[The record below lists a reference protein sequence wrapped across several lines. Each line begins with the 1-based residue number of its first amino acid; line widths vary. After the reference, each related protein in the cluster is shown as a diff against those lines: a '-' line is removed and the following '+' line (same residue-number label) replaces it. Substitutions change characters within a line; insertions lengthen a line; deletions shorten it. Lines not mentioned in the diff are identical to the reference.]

1 MRNRFDTELANLNN
15 NLIFMG
21 SLIENAIARAAKALE
36 TFDTELAL
44 SVINDDNI
52 IDDKEKEIESMCL
65 KLLLMQQPVARDLRQ
80 ISSALKMI
88 TDLERIGDHAS
99 DISELVEYLAKA
111 QTSVGGDVSTRK
123 DSCGMPA
130 GAPRQ
135 SYTHIFTLISEMART
150 TIGMVNDS
158 IDAFVKKDETLAH
171 AVIDRDDIVDKI
183 FCDVKNELIKAV
195 RADSDSGE
203 EAFDLLQVAKYYER
217 IGDHAENTAEWVIF
231 SITGVHKNKLV
242 L

>member
-36 TFDTELAL
+36 TFDTELAF

-99 DISELVEYLAKA
+99 DISELVEYLAKYKTG
-111 QTSVGGDVSTRK
+111 QNYTR
-123 DSCGMPA
+123 
-130 GAPRQ
+130 
-135 SYTHIFTLISEMART
+135 IFTLISEMART

-158 IDAFVKKDETLAH
+158 IDAFVKKDEKLAH
-171 AVIDRDDIVDKI
+171 AVIDRDDIVDSI
-183 FCDVKNELIKAV
+183 FCDVKKELIKAV
-195 RADSDSGE
+195 RTDSDSGE

>member
-1 MRNRFDTELANLNN
+1 MRNRFDTELSNLNN

-36 TFDTELAL
+36 NFDTELAL

-99 DISELVEYLAKA
+99 DISELVEYLASYK
-111 QTSVGGDVSTRK
+111 TGNE
-123 DSCGMPA
+123 
-130 GAPRQ
+130 
-135 SYTHIFTLISEMART
+135 YTHIFALISEMART

-171 AVIDRDDIVDKI
+171 AVIDRDDVVDKI

>member
-1 MRNRFDTELANLNN
+1 
-15 NLIFMG
+15 MG

-99 DISELVEYLAKA
+99 DISELVEYLAKYK
-111 QTSVGGDVSTRK
+111 TGHN
-123 DSCGMPA
+123 
-130 GAPRQ
+130 
-135 SYTHIFTLISEMART
+135 YTQIFELISEMART

-158 IDAFVKKDETLAH
+158 INAFVKKDETLAH
-171 AVIDRDDIVDKI
+171 AVIYRDDVVDKI
-183 FCDVKNELIKAV
+183 FCDVKKELIKAV

-217 IGDHAENTAEWVIF
+217 IGDHAKNTAEWVIF

>member
-36 TFDTELAL
+36 TFDTELAI
-44 SVINDDNI
+44 SVISDDNI

-99 DISELVEYLAKA
+99 DISELVEYLANYK
-111 QTSVGGDVSTRK
+111 TG
-123 DSCGMPA
+123 
-130 GAPRQ
+130 Q
-135 SYTHIFTLISEMART
+135 SYTHIFALISEMART

-158 IDAFVKKDETLAH
+158 IDAYVKKDEALAN
-171 AVIDRDDIVDKI
+171 AVARRDDVVDKI

-195 RADSDSGE
+195 REDSDSGE

-217 IGDHAENTAEWVIF
+217 IGDHAENIAEWVIF
-231 SITGVHKNKLV
+231 SVTGVHKNKLV

>member
-44 SVINDDNI
+44 SVISDDSI

-99 DISELVEYLAKA
+99 DISELVEYLANYKTG
-111 QTSVGGDVSTRK
+111 QN
-123 DSCGMPA
+123 
-130 GAPRQ
+130 
-135 SYTHIFTLISEMART
+135 YTHIFKLISEMART

-158 IDAFVKKDETLAH
+158 IDAFVKKDEKLAH
-171 AVIDRDDIVDKI
+171 AVIDRDDVVDKI

-195 RADSDSGE
+195 QTDSDSGE

-231 SITGVHKNKLV
+231 SITGIHKNKLV

>member
-1 MRNRFDTELANLNN
+1 MRNRFDNELSNLNN

-21 SLIENAIARAAKALE
+21 SLIENAIARAANALE
-36 TFDTELAL
+36 PFDTQLAL

-99 DISELVEYLAKA
+99 DISELVEYLVNYKTEQNYA
-111 QTSVGGDVSTRK
+111 
-123 DSCGMPA
+123 
-130 GAPRQ
+130 
-135 SYTHIFTLISEMART
+135 HIFKLISEMART
-150 TIGMVNDS
+150 TSGMVTDS
-158 IDAFVKKDETLAH
+158 INAFVKKDEKLAH

-195 RADSDSGE
+195 RTDSDSGE

>member
-1 MRNRFDTELANLNN
+1 
-15 NLIFMG
+15 MG
-21 SLIENAIARAAKALE
+21 SLIENAIANAAKALE
-36 TFDTELAL
+36 NFDIKLAQN
-44 SVINDDNI
+44 VINDDNI

-99 DISELVEYLAKA
+99 DISELVEYLANYKA
-111 QTSVGGDVSTRK
+111 GSNYDY
-123 DSCGMPA
+123 A
-130 GAPRQ
+130 
-135 SYTHIFTLISEMART
+135 HIFTLISEMART

-158 IDAFVKKDETLAH
+158 IDAFVKKDEKLAH
-171 AVIDRDDIVDKI
+171 AVIDRDDVVDKI

>member
-1 MRNRFDTELANLNN
+1 MRNRFDTELANLNR

-21 SLIENAIARAAKALE
+21 SLIENAIANAAKALE
-36 TFDTELAL
+36 TFDTQLAL

-99 DISELVEYLAKA
+99 DISELVEYLSSYK
-111 QTSVGGDVSTRK
+111 TGK
-123 DSCGMPA
+123 
-130 GAPRQ
+130 

-158 IDAFVKKDETLAH
+158 INAFVRKDETLAH

-195 RADSDSGE
+195 RTDSDSGE

>member
-36 TFDTELAL
+36 NFDTELAL
-44 SVINDDNI
+44 SVISDDNI

-99 DISELVEYLAKA
+99 DISELVEYLASYKTG
-111 QTSVGGDVSTRK
+111 QN
-123 DSCGMPA
+123 
-130 GAPRQ
+130 
-135 SYTHIFTLISEMART
+135 YTHIFTLISEMART

-158 IDAFVKKDETLAH
+158 IDAFVKKDEALAH
-171 AVIDRDDIVDKI
+171 AVIDRDDIVDRI

>member
-1 MRNRFDTELANLNN
+1 
-15 NLIFMG
+15 
-21 SLIENAIARAAKALE
+21 
-36 TFDTELAL
+36 
-44 SVINDDNI
+44 
-52 IDDKEKEIESMCL
+52 
-65 KLLLMQQPVARDLRQ
+65 MQQPVARDLRQ

-99 DISELVEYLAKA
+99 DISELVEYLANYK
-111 QTSVGGDVSTRK
+111 SG
-123 DSCGMPA
+123 
-130 GAPRQ
+130 Q

-158 IDAFVKKDETLAH
+158 IDAFVKKDEKLAH
-171 AVIDRDDIVDKI
+171 AVIDRDDVVDKI
-183 FCDVKNELIKAV
+183 FCDVKHELIKAV
-195 RADSDSGE
+195 RTDSDSGE

-231 SITGVHKNKLV
+231 SITGIHKNKLV

>member
-1 MRNRFDTELANLNN
+1 
-15 NLIFMG
+15 MG
-21 SLIENAIARAAKALE
+21 SLIENAIANAAKALE
-36 TFDTELAL
+36 TFDTGLAL

-99 DISELVEYLAKA
+99 DISELVEYLASYKTG
-111 QTSVGGDVSTRK
+111 QN
-123 DSCGMPA
+123 
-130 GAPRQ
+130 
-135 SYTHIFTLISEMART
+135 YTHIFALISEMART

-158 IDAFVKKDETLAH
+158 INAFVRKDEALAH
-171 AVIDRDDIVDKI
+171 AVIDRDDVVDKI
-183 FCDVKNELIKAV
+183 FCSVKRELIKAV

>member
-1 MRNRFDTELANLNN
+1 MRNRFDAELANLNN

-36 TFDTELAL
+36 NFDTELAL

-99 DISELVEYLAKA
+99 DISELVEYLANYKTGPNYDYA
-111 QTSVGGDVSTRK
+111 
-123 DSCGMPA
+123 
-130 GAPRQ
+130 
-135 SYTHIFTLISEMART
+135 HIFTLISEMART

-171 AVIDRDDIVDKI
+171 AVIDRDDVVDKI
-183 FCDVKNELIKAV
+183 FCNVKNELIKAV

-217 IGDHAENTAEWVIF
+217 IGDHAENIAEWVIF

>member
-1 MRNRFDTELANLNN
+1 MRNRFDRELTNLNN
-15 NLIFMG
+15 NLILMG
-21 SLIENAIARAAKALE
+21 SLIENAIGRATKALE

-44 SVINDDNI
+44 SVIIEDNI

-99 DISELVEYLAKA
+99 DISELVEYLANYKPE
-111 QTSVGGDVSTRK
+111 QNYS
-123 DSCGMPA
+123 
-130 GAPRQ
+130 
-135 SYTHIFTLISEMART
+135 HIFTLISEMART

-158 IDAFVKKDETLAH
+158 INAFVKKDEELAH
-171 AVIDRDDIVDKI
+171 DVARRDDIVDKI
-183 FCDVKNELIKAV
+183 FCNVKKELIKAV
-195 RADSDSGE
+195 REDSDSGE

>member
-52 IDDKEKEIESMCL
+52 IDDKENEIESMCL

-99 DISELVEYLAKA
+99 DISELVEYLASYKTG
-111 QTSVGGDVSTRK
+111 QN
-123 DSCGMPA
+123 
-130 GAPRQ
+130 
-135 SYTHIFTLISEMART
+135 YTHIFTLISEMART

-158 IDAFVKKDETLAH
+158 IDAFVKKDEKLAH
-171 AVIDRDDIVDKI
+171 VVIDRDDVVDKI
-183 FCDVKNELIKAV
+183 FCDVKKELIKAV
-195 RADSDSGE
+195 RTDSDSGE

>member
-1 MRNRFDTELANLNN
+1 
-15 NLIFMG
+15 MG
-21 SLIENAIARAAKALE
+21 SLIENAIANAAKALE
-36 TFDTELAL
+36 TFDTKLAMN
-44 SVINDDNI
+44 VIEDDNI

-99 DISELVEYLAKA
+99 DISELVEYLANYKSG
-111 QTSVGGDVSTRK
+111 QN
-123 DSCGMPA
+123 
-130 GAPRQ
+130 
-135 SYTHIFTLISEMART
+135 YNHIFTLISEMART

-171 AVIDRDDIVDKI
+171 SVIDRDDIVDKI

>member
-1 MRNRFDTELANLNN
+1 
-15 NLIFMG
+15 MG

-36 TFDTELAL
+36 TFDTKLAL

-99 DISELVEYLAKA
+99 DISELVEYLSSYKTG
-111 QTSVGGDVSTRK
+111 QN
-123 DSCGMPA
+123 
-130 GAPRQ
+130 
-135 SYTHIFTLISEMART
+135 YTHIFVLISEMART

-158 IDAFVKKDETLAH
+158 IDAFVKKDENLAH
-171 AVIDRDDIVDKI
+171 AVIDRDDVVDKI

>member
-21 SLIENAIARAAKALE
+21 SLIENAIARAAKALQN
-36 TFDTELAL
+36 FDRELAL

-99 DISELVEYLAKA
+99 DISELVEYLANYKA
-111 QTSVGGDVSTRK
+111 EQNYS
-123 DSCGMPA
+123 
-130 GAPRQ
+130 
-135 SYTHIFTLISEMART
+135 HILAHIREMART

-158 IDAFVKKDETLAH
+158 IDAFVKKDEKLAH
-171 AVIDRDDIVDKI
+171 AVIDTDDVVDRI
-183 FCDVKNELIKAV
+183 FCDVKKELIKAV
-195 RADSDSGE
+195 RNDSDSGE

-217 IGDHAENTAEWVIF
+217 IGDHAENIAEWVIF
-231 SITGVHKNKLV
+231 SITGIHKNKLV